1 MGSQHRD
8 HPLDLPRRAGSA
20 KDREDQWQI
29 QTRLRHV
36 ADSRRSRG
44 AGSPGVVGV
53 MLVLWRRH
61 EKHCKYA
68 DDGRDHLKCRCP
80 IWLDW
85 RIGGKRIR
93 KPIGTRD
100 WQNAQRISRDM
111 EATGIANSGAP
122 LTTQES
128 DTKFI
133 AELAAR
139 SLRQS
144 TIRKHE
150 LMQRTLQEFCKAHG
164 YIFLRQLGIDQ
175 V

>member
-1 MGSQHRD
+1 
-8 HPLDLPRRAGSA
+8 
-20 KDREDQWQI
+20 
-29 QTRLRHV
+29 
-36 ADSRRSRG
+36 
-44 AGSPGVVGV
+44 

-61 EKHCKYA
+61 EKQCKYA

-80 IWLDW
+80 IWIDW

-111 EATGIANSGAP
+111 EATGIQNKGAP
-122 LTTQES
+122 LTIEEAYE
-128 DTKFI
+128 KFI
-133 AELAAR
+133 ADLTAR

-150 LMQRTLQEFCKAHG
+150 LMQKKLQAFC
-164 YIFLRQLGIDQ
+164 
-175 V
+175 